1 MSRGRWHP
9 GGHHGLGPPQ
19 VGSGDPQDGPRQ
31 HSTVRPPPSLAPPQH
46 HSSSHYYTQPHQH
59 QGPPH
64 PKHFIEPP
72 PSRRN
77 YDENHEE
84 QQPYGGYPRESP
96 RGYFDQR
103 TYSHQGSHIDR
114 IGYSDQGD
122 FSDRGGH
129 FERRGSSNHGRNF
142 NRKEYSDQREYVGGN
157 YANQPFESHAELH
170 CYESERQ
177 RSVSKETYSEGR
189 VTASHPFPEI
199 SGQSRNQPSFQETS
213 GQPKNQPAPQIVPQL
228 FLPSPVY
235 SHPPPS
241 IPSASPRC
249 IPSPGPS
256 APPAPSLAPPPAPH
270 IGSLTPESQ
279 RVTRD
284 PRRRQRGEA
293 SDDERPSGSRSG
305 GLGIR
310 NDIYA
315 PPAPCLMEDR
325 EGGTYHQP
333 EAAPF
338 PQPEENE
345 VKFADT
351 DAFSKMP
358 DSTVVDVEE
367 ETKEGKVDSVS
378 TSYRCTFCPSP
389 GLIPLAEKITHQVRH
404 CF

>member
-9 GGHHGLGPPQ
+9 GGHHGLGFSQ
-19 VGSGDPQDGPRQ
+19 GGSGEPQDGPRQ
-31 HSTVRPPPSLAPPQH
+31 HSTVRPPPSLVPPQH
-46 HSSSHYYTQPHQH
+46 HGSSHYYTQPHQH

-64 PKHFIEPP
+64 PKHFNEPP

-77 YDENHEE
+77 YDENHGE
-84 QQPYGGYPRESP
+84 QQPYGGFPRERD
-96 RGYFDQR
+96 RGYFDQ

-142 NRKEYSDQREYVGGN
+142 NRKEYSDQREYVEGN

-241 IPSASPRC
+241 IPSESPRC

-284 PRRRQRGEA
+284 PRRR
-293 SDDERPSGSRSG
+293 
-305 GLGIR
+305 
-310 NDIYA
+310 
-315 PPAPCLMEDR
+315 
-325 EGGTYHQP
+325 
-333 EAAPF
+333 
-338 PQPEENE
+338 
-345 VKFADT
+345 
-351 DAFSKMP
+351 
-358 DSTVVDVEE
+358 
-367 ETKEGKVDSVS
+367 
-378 TSYRCTFCPSP
+378 
-389 GLIPLAEKITHQVRH
+389 
-404 CF
+404 